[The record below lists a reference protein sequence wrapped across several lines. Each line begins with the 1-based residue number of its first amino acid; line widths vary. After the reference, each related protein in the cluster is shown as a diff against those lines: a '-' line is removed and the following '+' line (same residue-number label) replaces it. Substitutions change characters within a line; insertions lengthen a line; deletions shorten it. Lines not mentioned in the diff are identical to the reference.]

1 MPYIV
6 VRDLSAFYALSVMFG
21 MAYGGIMPLYA
32 SLVREYFGAAI
43 MGTVFG
49 AVAMLS
55 TVGMAVGPWAG
66 GWIYDNLGGYFWLYI
81 ISCAIG
87 LGGVGIALTFR
98 PPAPT
103 PVLRASMAAGD

>member
-1 MPYIV
+1 
-6 VRDLSAFYALSVMFG
+6 
-21 MAYGGIMPLYA
+21 MPLYA
-32 SLVREYFGAAI
+32 TLVREYFGAAI

-81 ISCAIG
+81 ASCAIG
-87 LGGVGIALTFR
+87 LGGVAIALTFR
-98 PPAPT
+98 PPAAAPLFR
-103 PVLRASMAAGD
+103 PSLASAK